1 MSVVNTEPRHSIKVA
16 ARKTGLSPHV
26 IRIWEKRYKAVSP
39 QRTPTNRRL
48 YSDAD
53 IERLRLLQRATQAG
67 HSIGQIVGLSL
78 EELNELVAAD
88 NMSVTAQPTH
98 AVTPQATERLLPES
112 YLDTCLDAIKRLD
125 AKTLESTLTR
135 AAVALSQP
143 ALLEQLIIPLMQRV
157 GDLWRGG
164 LLKIAHEH
172 LASAIVRTVLG
183 SLEET
188 LSVSQSGPSLVVTTP
203 TGQFHEIGAL
213 IAAVTAASEGWRVI
227 YLGPNLPAEEIAG
240 AAQQSQAKA
249 VLLSIVYP
257 SDDPHLVNELK
268 KLRRYLAPETDIVV
282 GGRAADAYND
292 TLREIGA
299 VILHDMLSLRA
310 YLETLRSRR

>member
-1 MSVVNTEPRHSIKVA
+1 MA